1 MFLLKCTHDRET
13 LFNLIDS
20 TRLLRGFNERNT
32 TKGVASDRVLSDVTR
47 GLHRRVRFRAG
58 HNDSCCFQFTI
69 SG

>member
-1 MFLLKCTHDRET
+1 MFLLKCTYDRET

-20 TRLLRGFNERNT
+20 TLLLRGFNERNT
-32 TKGVASDRVLSDVTR
+32 TKGVTPGRVLSDGSR
-47 GLHRRVRFRAG
+47 GLHRRVRIRAG